1 MLGLRRDSRIRLRS
15 GKLGRLTNRYNRWFA
30 IGIAAILVLVAIG
43 LAFVPWP
50 AFLPDG
56 RGFVGAL
63 DRSLI
68 PPVVLALAAYFY
80 FYFLTAHQATRELLR
95 VAQQTPERLFPY
107 SPEAGSAKQVFGRG
121 SLVKEIADGLH
132 SKFGAGPQIVVGDT
146 GSGKTTLL
154 LALASQLAQDHFI
167 LPIVLS
173 LRDSDNDLEKYD
185 FAGLAVKRFGNLVD
199 PYIKTQTEADKL
211 WRWMCKKGRIVVL
224 ADDLDRSN
232 QAKDP
237 YKTQIR
243 LALDKARAR
252 NLPLVVTTRPAGLP
266 PDLGEPPIDL
276 SDWPL
281 EGKTRAARYVMRRAG
296 QADQGDDVRGLV
308 EENIEA
314 GELLE
319 NAFYLTLLTRLL
331 RIGKLET
338 PSANGKHAVR
348 VALLDADRERLCG
361 EGVMDPEECRRR
373 DEALRGIESLAAAW
387 LVPKEESGLE
397 PRWVNAV
404 RDGERFSLLS
414 LDEEEHP
421 QFRHEVLHAYFASKA
436 IAAGDV
442 SWKESL
448 AEGPNKARVQLAL
461 VLTAARGE
469 RDDFCREVSEM
480 LLADSPELTP
490 DLRQLRA
497 AAAAEIGKAGSFSGL
512 DTEIAASCVRSKR
525 DAGPVAKR
533 AALEQLEALGG
544 EGAVEALWL
553 YAHDEEY
560 GTRWTAVERLVRRCS
575 RSRALD
581 GEKIRP
587 PFGVDAYEVVDPSIE
602 AALDA
607 ARPLLEWSEDDRP
620 DDWDPRI
627 VLLKQMAWMLP
638 ALRTGAREPEL
649 RRRIE
654 GRLDDLLA
662 LERGHVTLQRGLEAS
677 VAQGFKADAMLHPSE
692 PPDPYAEKI
701 LRERAVFWYSQLNLV
716 HALALRMA
724 KDLDSSADSLAS
736 IVAAVEQRERAVKRG
751 WRNGAAVPGG
761 LHPMLS
767 YAARLCVKALKGD
780 AGQARLRRV
789 RRQVWGDEG
798 VVVSGRP
805 RGLDRA
811 AAQLVGEITV
821 LLNLNETGSPLQRR
835 EFGVEPTLP
844 RCLQASR
851 RRREFHDGCSNDCRF
866 RLCPFQSARDEP
878 SAHREISRAF
888 CRDQRLHASPLTA
901 RGWGSRVIPGALP
914 EFWRWLEAQARF

>member
-1 MLGLRRDSRIRLRS
+1 MLGLRGDPRIRLRS
-15 GKLGRLTNRYNRWFA
+15 GALGRLTNHYNRWFA
-30 IGIAAILVLVAIG
+30 IGIATIFVLGAIG

-50 AFLPDG
+50 AFLPEG
-56 RGFVGAL
+56 RGFFGTL

-68 PPVVLALAAYFY
+68 TPAVLALAAYFY
-80 FYFLTAHQATRELLR
+80 FYFLTAHRATRELLR
-95 VAQQTPERLFPY
+95 VAQQAPERLFPY

-121 SLVKEIADGLH
+121 RLVKEIADGMH

-146 GSGKTTLL
+146 GTGKTTLL
-154 LALASQLAQDHFI
+154 LALASQLARDHFI

-173 LRDSDNDLEKYD
+173 LRDSDNDLEKHD
-185 FAGLAVKRFGNLVD
+185 FAELAVKRFGNLVD
-199 PYIKTQTEADKL
+199 PYIKTEAEADKL
-211 WRWMCKKGRIVVL
+211 WRWMRKKRRIVVL

-266 PDLGEPPIDL
+266 PDLREPPVDL

-281 EGKTRAARYVMRRAG
+281 EGKSRAARYVMRRAG
-296 QADQGDDVRGLV
+296 QADRGDDVRSLV

-331 RIGKLET
+331 RIDRLEA
-338 PSANGKHAVR
+338 PSENGNHAVR

-361 EGVMDPEECRRR
+361 EGVMDPEECGRRN
-373 DEALRGIESLAAAW
+373 EALRGIESLAAAW
-387 LVPKEESGLE
+387 LVPKEGSGFE

-404 RDGERFSLLS
+404 RDGERLGLLS
-414 LDEEEHP
+414 LDEEERP
-421 QFRHEVLHAYFASKA
+421 QFKHEVLHAYFASRA
-436 IAAGDV
+436 VAAGDS

-448 AEGPNKARVQLAL
+448 AKGPDKPRVQLAL
-461 VLTAARGE
+461 ILAAARGE
-469 RDDFCREVSEM
+469 CDDFCREVSEM
-480 LLADSPELTP
+480 LLADSPDLTP
-490 DLRQLRA
+490 DLRLLRT
-497 AAAAEIGKAGSFSGL
+497 AAAAEIGRAGSFSGL
-512 DTEIAASCVRSKR
+512 DAEISASCVRSKR

-544 EGAVEALWL
+544 DAAVEALWL

-560 GTRWTAVERLVRRCS
+560 GTRWAAVERLVRRCS
-575 RSRALD
+575 GKKAAD
-581 GEKIRP
+581 GERIRP
-587 PFGVDAYEVVDPSIE
+587 PFAADAYEVVDPKIG

-607 ARPLLEWSEDDRP
+607 ARSLLSLPEDERP

-627 VLLKQMAWMLP
+627 VLLKQLAWMLP

-649 RRRIE
+649 RGRIE
-654 GRLDDLLA
+654 GRLEDLLA
-662 LERGHVTLQRGLEAS
+662 LERGGVTSQRGLEAS
-677 VAQGFKADAMLHPSE
+677 VAQGFKADAKLHPSE
-692 PPDPYAEKI
+692 PPDPYAKEM
-701 LRERAVFWYSQLNLV
+701 LERAVFWYSQLNLV

-724 KDLDSSADSLAS
+724 KDRDSSARSLKS
-736 IVAAVEQRERAVKRG
+736 IVAT
-751 WRNGAAVPGG
+751 VPGD
-761 LHPMLS
+761 LHPMLDC
-767 YAARLCVKALKGD
+767 AAKLCVKALKGE
-780 AGQARLRRV
+780 AGRERFRRV

-798 VVVSGRP
+798 VVVSARP
-805 RGLDRA
+805 RRLDRA

-821 LLNLNETGSPLQRR
+821 LLNLNETGSPLQRK
-835 EFGVEPTLP
+835 EFGEASTLP

-851 RRREFHDGCSNDCRF
+851 RRRELHDGCSKDCRF
-866 RLCPFQSARDEP
+866 RLCPFQPARDEP

-901 RGWGSRVIPGALP
+901 RRWGSRMIPGALP
-914 EFWRWLEAQARF
+914 EFWRWLETQARF

>member
-1 MLGLRRDSRIRLRS
+1 MLGLRHDADIRLRS
-15 GKLGRLTNRYNRWFA
+15 SELGRLTNPYSRWFA
-30 IGIAAILVLVAIG
+30 IGIAAIVVLVAIG

-56 RGFVGAL
+56 RGFVGTL

-68 PPVVLALAAYFY
+68 TPVVLAAAAYFY
-80 FYFLTAHQATRELLR
+80 FYFLTAHRATRELLR

-107 SPEAGSAKQVFGRG
+107 SPEAGSAKQIFGRDR
-121 SLVKEIADGLH
+121 LVKEIADGMH

-154 LALASQLAQDHFI
+154 LALASQLAEDHFI

-185 FAGLAVKRFGNLVD
+185 FAGLAVKRFGTLVD
-199 PYIKTQTEADKL
+199 PYIKTEAEADKL
-211 WRWMCKKGRIVVL
+211 WRWMCKKRRIVVL
-224 ADDLDRSN
+224 ADDLDRGN

-237 YKTQIR
+237 NKTQIR
-243 LALDKARAR
+243 LALDKARVR

-266 PDLGEPPIDL
+266 PDLREPPIDL
-276 SDWPL
+276 SDWSL
-281 EGKTRAARYVMRRAG
+281 EGKSQAARYVMRRAS
-296 QADQGDDVRGLV
+296 QADRGDDVHSLV
-308 EENIEA
+308 EESIEA

-331 RIGKLET
+331 RIGKLKT
-338 PSANGKHAVR
+338 PSVNGKHAVR

-373 DEALRGIESLAAAW
+373 DDALRGVESLAAAW
-387 LVPKEESGLE
+387 LVPKEESGSE
-397 PRWVNAV
+397 PRWANAV
-404 RDGERFSLLS
+404 RDGERFGLLS

-421 QFRHEVLHAYFASKA
+421 QFKHEVLHAYFASRA
-436 IAAGDV
+436 IAAGDS

-448 AEGPNKARVQLAL
+448 AKGPNKARVQLAL

-469 RDDFCREVSEM
+469 CDDFCREVSEM
-480 LLADSPELTP
+480 LLADSPDLTP
-490 DLRQLRA
+490 DLRLLRT
-497 AAAAEIGKAGSFSGL
+497 AAAAEIGRAGSFSGL
-512 DTEIAASCVRSKR
+512 DAEIAASCIRSKR

-533 AALEQLEALGG
+533 AALEQLEALEG
-544 EGAVEALWL
+544 ESAVEALWF

-560 GTRWTAVERLVRRCS
+560 STRWAAVERLVRRCS
-575 RSRALD
+575 RKRAAD
-581 GEKIRP
+581 GEGIRP
-587 PFGVDAYEVVDPSIE
+587 PFSADAYEVVDPKIG

-607 ARPLLEWSEDDRP
+607 ARPLLDLPEDDRP

-627 VLLKQMAWMLP
+627 VVLKQLAWMLP

-649 RRRIE
+649 RKTIE

-662 LERGHVTLQRGLEAS
+662 MERGRVTLQRGLEAS
-677 VAQGFKADAMLHPSE
+677 VAQGFKADAKLHPCK
-692 PPDPYAEKI
+692 PPDPYAEEM

-724 KDLDSSADSLAS
+724 KNRDSRADSLAS
-736 IVAAVEQRERAVKRG
+736 IVAAVKRRERAVKRG
-751 WRNGAAVPGG
+751 WRDGAAIHGD

-767 YAARLCVKALKGD
+767 YAAKLCVKALKGD
-780 AGQARLRRV
+780 AGPERFRRV

-805 RGLDRA
+805 RRLDRA

-821 LLNLNETGSPLQRR
+821 LLNLNETGSSLQRR
-835 EFGVEPTLP
+835 EFGEEPTMP
-844 RCLQASR
+844 HCLQASR
-851 RRREFHDGCSNDCRF
+851 RRRELQDGCSKDCRF
-866 RLCPFQSARDEP
+866 RLCPFQPARDEP

-901 RGWGSRVIPGALP
+901 RRWGSRVIPGTLP